1 MGNYVFYWN
10 KLKKFLDFPGIDFGR
25 DIIPAIKENGG
36 ALYAHNFNGYWR
48 DVGKIKDYFNCN
60 MEFTQGKPPI
70 DLLNYQLGKYNSS
83 LHNPKIASGAFVKGT
98 IISAGDMISFNSS
111 ITNSVLGHQVL
122 IEEGCRLD
130 HCILL
135 GADRS
140 KTRYGNRTNNYSTR
154 VEKNASLSY
163 VILDDNVLIGKGV
176 DISPKNG
183 TPQQRE
189 ELLQS
194 VGLKPYIECADGT
207 IEGDYYL
214 DHETGILAISA
225 RDEDDSPQFVF
236 PEGFRC

>member
-1 MGNYVFYWN
+1 LSDKIKKRLGITRPELNFLASMGNYVFYWN

-122 IEEGCRLD
+122 IEEG
-130 HCILL
+130 
-135 GADRS
+135 
-140 KTRYGNRTNNYSTR
+140 
-154 VEKNASLSY
+154 
-163 VILDDNVLIGKGV
+163 
-176 DISPKNG
+176 
-183 TPQQRE
+183 
-189 ELLQS
+189 
-194 VGLKPYIECADGT
+194 
-207 IEGDYYL
+207 
-214 DHETGILAISA
+214 
-225 RDEDDSPQFVF
+225 
-236 PEGFRC
+236 